1 MNVTR
6 QCPLKPGSQFR
17 KDAEFQQWLGRR
29 EWIKRFALG
38 TAATLGSNLVSPVMA
53 EIVAG
58 ANPANIIKINLNSY
72 PALLTDYGSVRFNLF
87 GSTVTNGIITV
98 TRAPGPVYYSM
109 SAYCTHAGCIVEA
122 YDNSPGTE
130 AMICYCHSSVYNIQ
144 GQIITEAQFT
154 GLQHLPGRQHAAGR
168 DPESEPQGELDHA
181 CHRHAALPVDLPR
194 QTRRQVSHPLHA
206 RSDNYSHGDKL
217 FKLPG
222 WVNRS
227 NSLQFP
233 LEQHCEKRVGAKC
246 RRPRLL
252 HGGDDHVRVCAVR
265 LMEPGPRRDAQIA
278 SPHRRR

>member
-144 GQIITEAQFT
+144 GQIITEATANQPNLPAYNTSLEGSTLRVEIPNLNLKVNSITPVT
-154 GLQHLPGRQHAAGR
+154 GTQRYRLIFPVK
-168 DPESEPQGELDHA
+168 QGGKYRILYT
-181 CHRHAALPVDLPR
+181 PDLTTTP
-194 QTRRQVSHPLHA
+194 TVTS
-206 RSDNYSHGDKL
+206 
-217 FKLPG
+217 F
-222 WVNRS
+222 S
-227 NSLQFP
+227 NSQAGSIDQTVFNSP
-233 LEQHCEKRVGAKC
+233 SNNTAKS
-246 RRPRLL
+246 
-252 HGGDDHVRVCAVR
+252 VWVQNAAVR
-265 LMEPGPRRDAQIA
+265 GFYMVEMIMSEYVP
-278 SPHRRR
+278 